1 MSIIAP
7 EIRPTRSGTPLLS
20 VEGLTCRF
28 GEVVANDSVSFL
40 VQHAEIHAVL
50 GENGAG
56 KSTLV
61 KLVYGVYRPT
71 EGEMHFEGRKVSI
84 DSPAVARKLGIG
96 MVFQD
101 LRLIP
106 AFTVAENIALGLPMR
121 GPRLDRAEVCR
132 QVAEAADRYGLAAD
146 PDALVRTLSI
156 GERQRV
162 EILKALMAGAK
173 LLILD
178 EPTSVLAP
186 QEVDTL
192 FAGLDKLRSQGL
204 SVIIITHK
212 LHEARAICDR
222 VTVLRGGRVILS
234 AVDPASM
241 SDHELVDAMVGR
253 SVPALPAERPP
264 TPPDGPAALELT
276 GVSVRGDRGQLALK
290 DVTLSVRRGEILG
303 IAGVSGNGQRELYE
317 VALGLR
323 ASVSGSVKIGTT
335 DVSGGSPAAAIDA
348 GAVGVPEDPVADAV
362 VPGLSVAEH
371 MALGNL
377 KSFRKGLGIDWK
389 SVRASL
395 GSLEDRAQLRMQGG
409 DRTLADLSGGN
420 IQRVMLTRA
429 LAMQAPFVAA
439 AYPSRGLDVA
449 TTRRTQELLLEQRAS
464 GAGVLF
470 ISEDLDELMELSDR
484 IAVLHSG
491 SVAGVVRPKE
501 TDRYEIGRLMLGGG
515 GEQ

>member
-1 MSIIAP
+1 MSTVL
-7 EIRPTRSGTPLLS
+7 EDVRPTASQTPLLA
-20 VEGLTCRF
+20 VDGLTCRF
-28 GEVVANDSVSFL
+28 GEVVANDSVSFR
-40 VQHAEIHAVL
+40 VQAGEIHALL

-56 KSTLV
+56 KSTLM
-61 KLVYGVYRPT
+61 KLVYGVYRPD
-71 EGEMHFEGRKVSI
+71 EGEMHFNGKKVSI

-106 AFTVAENIALGLPMR
+106 AFTVAENIALGLPMT
-121 GPRLDRAEVCR
+121 GPRLDRAEVSR
-132 QVAEAADRYGLAAD
+132 QVSEAAERYGLAAD
-146 PDALVRTLSI
+146 PKALVRTLSI

-186 QEVDTL
+186 QEVDGL

-204 SVIIITHK
+204 AVIIITHK

-222 VTVLRGGRVILS
+222 VTILRGGKVILS
-234 AVDPASM
+234 AVDPAPM

-253 SVPALPAERPP
+253 AVPALPAERPAAA
-264 TPPDGPAALELT
+264 PDAPAALELK

-290 DVTLSVRRGEILG
+290 GVTLSIRSGEILG

-323 ASVSGSVKIGTT
+323 PAAEGTVRIGTT
-335 DVSGGSPAAAIDA
+335 EITGPTSAIEA

-362 VPGLSVAEH
+362 VPGLSVMEH
-371 MALGNL
+371 MALADL

-389 SVRASL
+389 AVRTSL
-395 GSLEDRAQLRMQGG
+395 GTLEGKARLRMQGA

-420 IQRVMLTRA
+420 IQRVMLTRC
-429 LAMQAPFVAA
+429 LATPAPFVAA

-449 TTRRTQELLLEQRAS
+449 TTRRTQELLLEQRES

-491 SVAGVVRPKE
+491 GVAGVVNPKE

-515 GEQ
+515 GAE

>member
-1 MSIIAP
+1 LSTVAT
-7 EIRPTRSGTPLLS
+7 EVRPTKSGTPLLS

-28 GEVVANDSVSFL
+28 GEVVANDSVSFT
-40 VQHAEIHAVL
+40 VQHSEIHAVL

-56 KSTLV
+56 KSTLM

-71 EGEMHFEGRKVSI
+71 EGQMHFEGQKVSI
-84 DSPAVARKLGIG
+84 DSPAIARKLGIG

-106 AFTVAENIALGLPMR
+106 AFTVAENIALGLPLR
-121 GPRLDRAEVCR
+121 GPRLDRGKVSR
-132 QVAEAADRYGLAAD
+132 QVTEAAERYGLAAD
-146 PDALVRTLSI
+146 PDTLVRTLSI

-192 FAGLDKLRSQGL
+192 FIGLDKLRTQGL

-222 VTVLRGGRVILS
+222 VTVLRGGKVILS
-234 AVDPASM
+234 AVDPAPM
-241 SDHELVDAMVGR
+241 SDHDLVDAMVGR
-253 SVPALPAERPP
+253 SVPALPAERPA
-264 TPPDGPAALELT
+264 TPADAPAALELT
-276 GVSVRGDRGQLALK
+276 GVSVKGDRGQLSLK
-290 DVTLSVRRGEILG
+290 DVNLTVRKGEILG

-323 ASVSGSVKIGTT
+323 PAATGSVKIGTT
-335 DVSGGSPAAAIDA
+335 EITGPVSAIEAGG
-348 GAVGVPEDPVADAV
+348 VGVPEDPVADAV

-389 SVRASL
+389 SVRESL
-395 GSLEDRAQLRMQGG
+395 AALEKTAQLRMQGSE
-409 DRTLADLSGGN
+409 RMLADLSGGN
-420 IQRVMLTRA
+420 IQRVMLTRS
-429 LAMQAPFVAA
+429 LATSAPFVAA

-491 SVAGVVRPKE
+491 MVAGVVDPKD

-515 GEQ
+515 GEH

>member
-1 MSIIAP
+1 
-7 EIRPTRSGTPLLS
+7 
-20 VEGLTCRF
+20 
-28 GEVVANDSVSFL
+28 
-40 VQHAEIHAVL
+40 
-50 GENGAG
+50 
-56 KSTLV
+56 
-61 KLVYGVYRPT
+61 
-71 EGEMHFEGRKVSI
+71 
-84 DSPAVARKLGIG
+84 
-96 MVFQD
+96 
-101 LRLIP
+101 
-106 AFTVAENIALGLPMR
+106 
-121 GPRLDRAEVCR
+121 
-132 QVAEAADRYGLAAD
+132 
-146 PDALVRTLSI
+146 
-156 GERQRV
+156 RV

-192 FAGLDKLRSQGL
+192 FVGLDKLRSQGL

-234 AVDPASM
+234 AVDPTPM
-241 SDHELVDAMVGR
+241 TDHELVDAMVGR
-253 SVPALPAERPP
+253 SVPALPAERPA
-264 TPPDGPAALELT
+264 TPPDAPAALELT
-276 GVSVRGDRGQLALK
+276 GVSVKGDRGQLALK
-290 DVTLSVRRGEILG
+290 DVTLSVRKGEILG
-303 IAGVSGNGQRELYE
+303 IAGVSGNGQRELYD

-323 ASVSGSVKIGTT
+323 APVAGSVRIGTT
-335 DVSGGSPAAAIDA
+335 DVSGGGPTAAIEA
-348 GAVGVPEDPVADAV
+348 GAVGVPEDPVTDAV
-362 VPGLSVAEH
+362 VPGLSVTEH

-389 SVRASL
+389 SVRTNL
-395 GSLEDRAQLRMQGG
+395 GTLEDKAQLRMQGG
-409 DRTLADLSGGN
+409 ERTLADLSGGN

-429 LAMQAPFVAA
+429 LATPAPFVAA

-491 SVAGVVRPKE
+491 SVAGIVDPKE

-515 GEQ
+515 GEA

>member
-1 MSIIAP
+1 MTLSTVAT
-7 EIRPTRSGTPLLS
+7 EVRPTRSGTPLLA

-28 GEVVANDSVSFL
+28 GQVVANDSVTFL

-56 KSTLV
+56 KSTLM
-61 KLVYGVYRPT
+61 KLVYGVYHPD
-71 EGEMHFEGRKVSI
+71 EGQMHFEGEKVCI
-84 DSPAVARKLGIG
+84 DSPAIARRLGIG

-106 AFTVAENIALGLPMR
+106 AFTVAENIALGLPLK
-121 GPRLDRAEVCR
+121 GPRLDRGKVSR
-132 QVAEAADRYGLAAD
+132 QIVEAAERYGLAAE

-192 FAGLDKLRSQGL
+192 FVGLDKLRSQGL

-234 AVDPASM
+234 AVDPAPM
-241 SDHELVDAMVGR
+241 SDGELVDAMVGR
-253 SVPALPAERPP
+253 SVPALPAERPA
-264 TPPDGPAALELT
+264 TPPDAATALELK
-276 GVSVRGDRGQLALK
+276 GVSVKGDRGQLALT
-290 DVTLSVRRGEILG
+290 DVTLSVRKGEILG

-323 ASVSGSVKIGTT
+323 PAVTGSVKIGSTE
-335 DVSGGSPAAAIDA
+335 VSGPVAAIEA

-371 MALGNL
+371 MALANL

-389 SVRASL
+389 SVRDSL
-395 GSLEDRAQLRMQGG
+395 GSLEEKAQLRMQGAE
-409 DRTLADLSGGN
+409 RTLADLSGGN

-429 LAMQAPFVAA
+429 LATPGPFVAA

-449 TTRRTQELLLEQRAS
+449 TTRRTQELLLEQRAA

-491 SVAGVVRPKE
+491 SVAGVVVPKE

-515 GEQ
+515 GEH

>member
-1 MSIIAP
+1 MSTVATDL
-7 EIRPTRSGTPLLS
+7 RPTEAGTPLLR
-20 VEGLTCRF
+20 VENLTCRF
-28 GEVVANDSVSFL
+28 GEVVANDNVSFR
-40 VQHAEIHAVL
+40 VQPAEIHAVL

-56 KSTLV
+56 KSTLM

-71 EGEMHFEGRKVSI
+71 EGQVHFEGKRVSI
-84 DSPAVARKLGIG
+84 DSPAVARRLGIG

-106 AFTVAENIALGLPMR
+106 AFTVAENIALGLPLR
-121 GPRLDRAEVCR
+121 GPRLDRAEVSR
-132 QVAEAADRYGLAAD
+132 QVAEAAERYGLAAE

-192 FAGLDKLRSQGL
+192 FVGLDKLRSQGL

-234 AVDPASM
+234 AVDPSPMTDA
-241 SDHELVDAMVGR
+241 ELVDAMVGR
-253 SVPALPAERPP
+253 TVPSLPAERAA
-264 TPPDGPAALELT
+264 PADDVAPALELS
-276 GVSVRGDRGQLALK
+276 GVSVKGDRGQLALK
-290 DVTLSVRRGEILG
+290 DVTLSIRNGEILG
-303 IAGVSGNGQRELYE
+303 VAGVSGNGQRELYE
-317 VALGLR
+317 VALALR
-323 ASVSGSVKIGTT
+323 APASGTVKIAGT
-335 DVSGGSPAAAIDA
+335 DVTSGGPRAAIAA

-371 MALGNL
+371 LALGNL
-377 KSFRKGLGIDWK
+377 ASFRKGLGVDWQA
-389 SVRASL
+389 VRERL
-395 GSLEDRAQLRMQGG
+395 GSLEDTAQLRMQGA
-409 DRTLADLSGGN
+409 DRILADLSGGN
-420 IQRVMLTRA
+420 IQRVMLTRS
-429 LAMQAPFVAA
+429 LAKPAPFVAA

-449 TTRRTQELLLEQRAS
+449 TTRRTQELLLEQRAA

-470 ISEDLDELMELSDR
+470 ISEDLDELLELSDR
-484 IAVLHSG
+484 IAVLHAG
-491 SVAGVVRPKE
+491 AVAGVVVPGH

-515 GEQ
+515 DEP